1 MCKPSTNDGDGQQ
14 DESESKP
21 QVSFPEDN
29 EADVSMDSTIKLRM
43 TKNLFQRSCLAAFAC
58 LQNALV
64 GGLVFG
70 WASIDRTLLVAD
82 RSKGGAGLTP
92 QETTLIF
99 SWASC
104 VAMLSSLL
112 MGVMLD
118 KYGPR
123 TASVVS
129 NLLILAGCQLFAVAR
144 SFHAFGIAACMM
156 AFGGP
161 GISSAIVHIANLFP
175 RNQFLVMSCLCGS
188 ITFSFSILAVFG
200 ELWETHGLG
209 FRTLFGGYVAV
220 IAASTLGS
228 FFFWPDT
235 PYEKEDSDE
244 FYKGDYGADFDEEQC
259 LVKQHEITPEHDYVE
274 ATLSHHQLM
283 EEPLDSGLRQN
294 LAYGRTQSYYQSAK
308 AIQNG
313 NTSAISLK
321 DQPFWNQV
329 LSKIYIQNLVIFV
342 TTSFFVNFTIASF
355 STELEDQQVFSID
368 TQHGLSRSF
377 TLIMSG
383 GLVASILVGWLM
395 DRVGLE
401 ACTIVTLLLGQAS
414 LLLRIVGYSYPTM
427 MVAYV
432 CYTLFRQFLFPV
444 FIACL
449 TARLGFKYFGILS
462 GIGFALSGIAQIF
475 MASLVRVLAGDCHLQ
490 EEPIYGTFPCHHG
503 GWTSFH
509 LLQMALLAVLTLIPI
524 MTWRDT
530 TKQQQQGVS
539 LAITKAAEA
548 CTSPATSLDYS
559 ASSHSTTSFPPPPTG
574 LLGNAF
580 ATFNYGSV

>member
-1 MCKPSTNDGDGQQ
+1 MCKPSARDGDDQQQ

-21 QVSFPEDN
+21 LVVNFPEDN
-29 EADVSMDSTIKLRM
+29 EADVSRDTIKLRM

-70 WASIDRTLLVAD
+70 WASIDRTLLVAE
-82 RSKGGAGLTP
+82 RAKGGAGLAP

-112 MGVMLD
+112 MGVILD

-129 NLLILAGCQLFAVAR
+129 NLLILAGCQLFAVAS
-144 SFHAFGIAACMM
+144 SFHVFAIATCMM

-200 ELWETHGLG
+200 NLWETHGLG

-228 FFFWPDT
+228 FFFWSDT

-244 FYKGDYGADFDEEQC
+244 FYKGDYGVGLDEEQC
-259 LVKQHEITPEHDYVE
+259 LIQQHEITPEQDFVE
-274 ATLSHHQLM
+274 ATLSHHQLL

-294 LAYGRTQSYYQSAK
+294 LAYGRTRSYYQSAK
-308 AIQNG
+308 AIKNG
-313 NTSAISLK
+313 NMGAISLK
-321 DQPFWNQV
+321 DQPFWNQI
-329 LSKIYIQNLVIFV
+329 LSKTYLQNLVIFV

-368 TQHGLSRSF
+368 TQHDLSRSF
-377 TLIMSG
+377 TLIMSC

-414 LLLRIVGYSYPTM
+414 LLLRVVGHSYPIM
-427 MVAYV
+427 MVGYV

-462 GIGFALSGIAQIF
+462 GLGFALSGIAQIF
-475 MASLVRVLAGDCHLQ
+475 MASLVRMLAGDCHLQ
-490 EEPIYGTFPCHHG
+490 EDSIYATVPCHHG
-503 GWTSFH
+503 RWTSFH
-509 LLQMALLAVLTLIPI
+509 LLQISLLALLTLIPI
-524 MTWRDT
+524 MTWRDNA
-530 TKQQQQGVS
+530 KQQHRQS
-539 LAITKAAEA
+539 FAISKAAEA
-548 CTSPATSLDYS
+548 CASPDTSLDS
-559 ASSHSTTSFPPPPTG
+559 ASSHSTASLPPPPSG

-580 ATFNYGSV
+580 AKFNYGSV